1 MPRYPDARIS
11 RRCALQSV
19 AAAGISSTL
28 IRPLAAAATLPLI
41 TKAIPAT
48 GEKLPV
54 IGIGTNSFR
63 NAKFDELRAVL
74 GRMNEMGGTV
84 IDTAAMYGESEGV
97 IGKAL
102 AELGLG
108 NKMFLATKFN
118 APGMGL
124 GPPPGPQPGMPAGG
138 GGPGGPGGPP
148 RGAGSPI
155 EQLSAAASFERSM
168 ERLKRI
174 DLMMIHQLSSVE
186 VLMSTLV
193 DYKRAGRVRYIGI
206 TTAMPQ
212 GHPQLIEYMKK
223 YPVDFVQ
230 VDYSLANR
238 DAASTVFPVA
248 AERKIAVMVA
258 VPLGGR
264 RGSLISEA
272 ATRQLPAWAAD
283 FDASSW
289 SQFFLK
295 YVVSHPAVT
304 CAIPGSTKVT
314 HTEDNQ
320 GAGHGRLPN
329 AAQRKRMEEFWDGKA

>member
-1 MPRYPDARIS
+1 MILDPSATYS
-11 RRCALQSV
+11 RRTALQATASAGV
-19 AAAGISSTL
+19 AATL
-28 IRPLAAAATLPLI
+28 LRPLMAAAPLPLI
-41 TKAIPAT
+41 TKTIPST

-54 IGIGTNSFR
+54 MGIGTNSFR
-63 NAKFDELRAVL
+63 DANYDELRAVL
-74 GRMNEMGGTV
+74 KRMNAMGGTV

-118 APGMGL
+118 APGMGM
-124 GPPPGPQPGMPAGG
+124 GPPPGAPP
-138 GGPGGPGGPP
+138 GGPVAGGPGGPP
-148 RGAGSPI
+148 RGGFPPL
-155 EQLSAAASFERSM
+155 EQISAPASFERSM
-168 ERLKRI
+168 GRLKRI
-174 DLMMIHQLSSVE
+174 DLLMIHQLSSVQP
-186 VLMSTLV
+186 LMATLIN
-193 DYKRAGRVRYIGI
+193 YKRAGRVRYIGI
-206 TTAMPQ
+206 TTAQPQ
-212 GHPQLIEYMKK
+212 GHAQLVEYMKQ

-238 DAASTVFPVA
+238 DAARTVFPIA

-272 ATRQLPAWAAD
+272 AGRPLPAWAAD

-304 CAIPGSTKVT
+304 CAIPGSTKLS

-329 AAQRKRMEEFWDGKA
+329 AAQRKQMEEFWDSKA

>member
-1 MPRYPDARIS
+1 MNQHCVSLLS
-11 RRCALQSV
+11 RRSALQV
-19 AAAGISSTL
+19 AAAAGV
-28 IRPLAAAATLPLI
+28 AAALSRALEAATPLPLI

-54 IGIGTNSFR
+54 MGIGTNSFR
-63 NAKFDELRAVL
+63 NANYDQLRAVL
-74 GRMNEMGGTV
+74 KRMNELGGTV

-108 NKMFLATKFN
+108 SKMFLATKFN
-118 APGMGL
+118 APGMG
-124 GPPPGPQPGMPAGG
+124 M
-138 GGPGGPGGPP
+138 GPP
-148 RGAGSPI
+148 RAGMPPM
-155 EQLSAAASFERSM
+155 EQISAPASFERSM

-186 VLMSTLV
+186 PLMPTLL
-193 DYKRAGRVRYIGI
+193 DYKKAGRVRYIGI
-206 TTAMPQ
+206 TTAQPQ
-212 GHPQLIEYMKK
+212 GHAQLVEYMKE

-238 DAASTVFPVA
+238 DAASTVFPLA

-264 RGSLISEA
+264 HGSLISETA
-272 ATRQLPAWAAD
+272 NRQLPAWAAD

-289 SQFFLK
+289 SQLFLK
-295 YVVSHPAVT
+295 YVVSHPTVT
-304 CAIPGSTKVT
+304 CAIPGSTKLT

-320 GAGHGRLPN
+320 AAGHGRLPT
-329 AAQRKRMEEFWDGKA
+329 AAQRRKMEEFWDGKA